1 MRIGEN
7 NSGFGFQWNKVHK
20 DLAKVQEKLS
30 TGKAVNHASDDA
42 AMMAVIQEFDK
53 QVRALSG
60 ASQSISYGQNALDIS
75 DGGASAITDML
86 QRQHELALQASSGT
100 LNSDQLSA
108 IDNEYQAISQEINRV
123 AASTEYNGQS
133 LLNGQG
139 PLADGSGKVRVGPGG
154 GADDSIQMAS
164 SDLTLPGLGMQ
175 GLTLNS
181 QGGAENALRTIE
193 DALNKVTSSRAERG
207 AQSNRLDFAYENSQ
221 NQWVQTTRSLSQ
233 IQDVDM
239 AQALT
244 EQTRLSLLSQ
254 TNAEAISQFNQ
265 LSRTHLLGLLHG

>member
-1 MRIGEN
+1 MRIGEAN
-7 NSGFGFQWNKVHK
+7 QSFGFQWNKTQK

-30 TGKAVNHASDDA
+30 TGKAVNRASDDA

-53 QVRALSG
+53 QVKALNQT
-60 ASQSISYGQNALDIS
+60 SQSLSYAQNALDIS
-75 DGGASAITDML
+75 DGGSSAITNML

-108 IDNEYQAISQEINRV
+108 IDREYQSLSQEIDRV

-133 LLNGQG
+133 LLNGKG
-139 PLADGSGKVRVGPGG
+139 PLADGSAKIQA
-154 GADDSIQMAS
+154 GAGDAQDSITVS
-164 SDLTLPGLGMQ
+164 GSDLTTAGLGMQ
-175 GLTLNS
+175 GLSLAS
-181 QGGAENALRTIE
+181 QDGAQNALQGIE
-193 DALNKVTSSRAERG
+193 SALHKVTENRSERG
-207 AQSNRLDFAYENSQ
+207 ALYNRMNFAYENNR
-221 NQWVQTTRSLSQ
+221 NQAVQTSSSLSQ

-244 EQTRLSLLSQ
+244 EQTRLSLLTQ
-254 TNAEAISQFNQ
+254 TNADAITQFNQ